1 MVTFDHFPQVCS
13 FMFYNKKYGRLYT
26 SALSQLAFLDILTS
40 PKDLRSQIC
49 QTNLVINSP
58 FKTVHKTHVHFQVGW
73 CTLDF
78 RNIAWHQPIR
88 PELVISARFR
98 AWNAS
103 GGQCMDCGRSVGGT
117 YGTPF
122 QLGWSECSHTKDQTE
137 RSVSAPVGVTAT
149 AEWQRGE
156 GPQQVHP
163 CLVPHSA
170 VLSDRST
177 PTNPKPPI
185 VAPKSIWALTLPIK
199 SLELVR
205 FFMFFKG
212 VS

>member
-103 GGQCMDCGRSVGGT
+103 GGQCMDCGWSVSGT

-122 QLGWSECSHTKDQTE
+122 QLGWSEWVTLKIRQRE
-137 RSVSAPVGVTAT
+137 VSQHLLVWP
-149 AEWQRGE
+149 
-156 GPQQVHP
+156 PQ
-163 CLVPHSA
+163 
-170 VLSDRST
+170 LSDKEVRVHNKCIPVWCHILLSFR
-177 PTNPKPPI
+177 I
-185 VAPKSIWALTLPIK
+185 GQRQLTL
-199 SLELVR
+199 SHL
-205 FFMFFKG
+205 
-212 VS
+212 